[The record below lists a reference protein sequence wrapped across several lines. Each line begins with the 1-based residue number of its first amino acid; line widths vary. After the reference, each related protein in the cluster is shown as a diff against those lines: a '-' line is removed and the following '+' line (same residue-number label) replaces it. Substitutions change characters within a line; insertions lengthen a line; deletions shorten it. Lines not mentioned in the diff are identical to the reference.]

1 VGAHTHIRTCTC
13 GESSHAAISDELAR
27 LLRGTAPGVYVADAQ
42 PVVER
47 SYDLAKLANLQPG
60 VRIRLGNIAARKA
73 AERAY
78 ASAAKIMLREL
89 RAAIA
94 RDVIPNYG
102 RRSALITDT
111 AMTTDAVADWFLV
124 FTGMRERVTAAA
136 LRRIRGIMRGES
148 RRHTKR
154 WRAVINAQINVD
166 LTNVVRDEALENYLE
181 AVALRQAGLITS
193 IYDDTV
199 RAVANLTQQA
209 VLGNA
214 SVNDLRKQIQ
224 ERLRIS
230 TTRANLIARDQVA
243 TLTSELN
250 HIRQEQAGVLKYEW
264 STNRDGRE
272 RDLHAEYD
280 GNTYTWKKPPK
291 DGHPGVAILCRC
303 SAIGILEV

>member
-1 VGAHTHIRTCTC
+1 M
-13 GESSHAAISDELAR
+13 
-27 LLRGTAPGVYVADAQ
+27 Q
-42 PVVER
+42 PVVEQ
-47 SYDLAKLANLQPG
+47 SYDLARLANLQPG
-60 VRIRLGNIAARKA
+60 ARIRLGNITARKS

-78 ASAAKIMLREL
+78 ASAAKAVLREL

-94 RDVIPNYG
+94 RDVIPNYA
-102 RRSALITDT
+102 RRDALVTDT
-111 AMTTDAVADWFLV
+111 AMTTDAIADWFLV

-136 LRRIRGIMRGES
+136 LRRIRGILRGES
-148 RRHTKR
+148 RRHTQR

-181 AVALRQAGLITS
+181 AVALRQAGLITG

-214 SVNDLRKQIQ
+214 SVNDLRRQIQ

-250 HIRQEQAGVLKYEW
+250 HIRQEQAGVLSYEW
-264 STNRDGRE
+264 STSGDGRV
-272 RDLHAEYD
+272 RDLHERYN
-280 GNTYTWKKPPK
+280 GRTYTWARPPA
-291 DGHPGVAILCRC
+291 DGHPGTAINCRC
-303 SAIGILEV
+303 VAIGILEV